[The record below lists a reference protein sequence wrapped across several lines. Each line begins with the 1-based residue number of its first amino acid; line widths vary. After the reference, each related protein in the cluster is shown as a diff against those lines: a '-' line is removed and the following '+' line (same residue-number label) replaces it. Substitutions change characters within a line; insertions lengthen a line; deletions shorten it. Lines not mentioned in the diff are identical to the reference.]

1 MDLLD
6 LIIKRYSGRSYDGT
20 RVVTQEQIDMLIE
33 AARWAPSCYGDE
45 PWRYVICNK
54 QKNLNSWNTL
64 FNCLT
69 QKNQKWV
76 KDCTLLIIC
85 CSAKNFRDLSRGS
98 NNWSSYDTGAAT
110 YGMML
115 GATSMGLMAHQM
127 AGFDK
132 GKVIAEFGIPEDF
145 DVTSVM
151 AVGYAKEGEGP
162 SERKRRPIKEMFF
175 YDKWLKKDGN

>member
-6 LIIKRYSGRSYDGT
+6 LITKRYSGRSYDGAK
-20 RVVTQEQIDMLIE
+20 VVTQEQIDMLIE

-54 QKNLNSWNTL
+54 QKNLNSWNEL
-64 FNCLT
+64 FDCLT
-69 QKNQKWV
+69 QQNQKWV
-76 KDCTLLIIC
+76 KDCALLIIC

-98 NNWSSYDTGAAT
+98 NNWGSYDTGSAT

-127 AGFDK
+127 AGFDRDRVTAK
-132 GKVIAEFGIPEDF
+132 FDISEDF
-145 DVTSVM
+145 DVMSVM
-151 AVGYAKEGEGP
+151 AIGYAKEGGEP
-162 SERKRRPIKEMFF
+162 SERKRRPIKEIFF
-175 YDKWLKKDGN
+175 YDKWHES